1 MPGIGVALVGFGTIG
16 SGVVRILED
25 DFELIR
31 EKTGVEIRLKY
42 VVDKDW
48 QTPRNV
54 EIKRAQKITDYKTAL
69 NDSEIKVIIELAG
82 GTGFAYT
89 LIEDSLKA
97 GRNVVTANKALLAE
111 RGLPLFQLARDRN
124 LSIGFEASVCG
135 GIPIIRTV
143 GDALVGDRINSI
155 YGIVNGTTNYILTRM
170 FEENLS
176 FAAALKQA
184 QKLGFAETDPTLDIN
199 GFDAAHKITILAEL
213 AYNMNINFSDVY
225 VEGITNIQLED
236 IKVSSELGYVL
247 KLIASAKL
255 DPDKTVEVRVNP
267 ALLPRGNQLSFVRN
281 EFNAVM
287 IESEYLGSSMYYGR
301 GAGSMPTASAVVADI
316 VDIAKAVNE
325 PVSTLK
331 YRSCNGYPLKNIGD
345 IETRYYVRFNVLDKP
360 GVLSKISGIFGANNI
375 SIASVI
381 QKERSKTDYVPIIM
395 TTHSAFE
402 KDINNA
408 FDEIE
413 KLYSET
419 ARSQDQDYG
428 QPCGGRAVNE
438 KSPLEK
444 EGFV

>member
-1 MPGIGVALVGFGTIG
+1 MPGIGIALVGFGTIG

-31 EKTGVEIRLKY
+31 EKTGLELRLKY

-54 EIKRAQKITDYKTAL
+54 EIKRAQKITDYKTVL
-69 NDSEIKVIIELAG
+69 EDKDINVVIELAG

-89 LIEDSLKA
+89 LIEDCLKA
-97 GRNVVTANKALLAE
+97 GKNVVTANKALLAE

-213 AYNMNINFSDVY
+213 AYNININFSDVY
-225 VEGITNIQLED
+225 IEGITDIQLED

-267 ALLPRGNQLSFVRN
+267 TLVPRDNQLSFVRN

-287 IESEYLGSSMYYGR
+287 IESEYLGNSMYYGR
-301 GAGSMPTASAVVADI
+301 GAGSMPTASAVIADI

-331 YRSCNGYPLKNIGD
+331 YRSFSGYPLKNIGD

-413 KLYSET
+413 KLYFSKH
-419 ARSQDQDYG
+419 RGVKIRIMDSL
-428 QPCGGRAVNE
+428 N
-438 KSPLEK
+438 
-444 EGFV
+444 F